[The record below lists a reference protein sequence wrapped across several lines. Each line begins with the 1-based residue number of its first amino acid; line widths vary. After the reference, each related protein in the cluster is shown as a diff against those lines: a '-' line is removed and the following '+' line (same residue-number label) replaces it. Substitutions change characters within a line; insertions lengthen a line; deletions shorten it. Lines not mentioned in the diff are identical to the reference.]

1 MKKIFLLSL
10 LCAGICLI
18 ANAQEPADS
27 SAQQY
32 LGKYKFPDGSVI
44 LEANVSIENG
54 ALTMTSSAGT
64 SPLVKKADD
73 LYTIVN
79 FQGTAKFNRDAN
91 KKITGVSI
99 LAMGYEL
106 EGTRTDA
113 EALAGM
119 LQKIYFRRSVS
130 LMIP

>member
-1 MKKIFLLSL
+1 MKKIFLLYL
-10 LCAGICLI
+10 LCVGIGLI

-27 SAQQY
+27 TVQQY

-44 LEANVSIENG
+44 LEANVTIDNG
-54 ALTMTSSAGT
+54 VFTMTSSHGT

-113 EALAGM
+113 AAITAI
-119 LQKIYFRRSVS
+119 LQKKYIRRCLP
-130 LMIP
+130 LMIR